1 MMIGIIHYGDC
12 ILIIG
17 ISLEVLHTHTH
28 AHTHSHTHSR
38 QTELI
43 CLLIFSRGGSLSCS
57 PCTADRMDAS
67 GGGQIFDLVRA
78 EIPGFGSRT
87 ATVAPRRQAKII
99 TQMACARDVIVLGTA
114 DNFVCRHI
122 LAPQYQGAVDESDFE
137 PVELPHRS
145 GERIDHIFL
154 DPSGY
159 HCIVTLSSGENFY
172 LYTRLH
178 NFRAK
183 KISRFQGIVE
193 SIAFDKNGGT
203 DTHTRSFLVGTSVGC
218 VFEVCLDRDGK
229 EKVNNQVFHL
239 DEPLPITSLHFEYVG
254 NMDDANRQLLMTSAA
269 AAGDTRIL
277 VLCATTAPS
286 AAPTTSAQGQT
297 PVPSSNTR
305 MYTFYGGP
313 TFAQLFTDVM
323 NRGKA
328 SYNDLPGD
336 IKRAELH
343 FYTDKPSQQQPAAA
357 RASTK
362 ANKQTF
368 ALMTEMGIY
377 HGSAKFPSSVSSK
390 RFGTD
395 SVYCNL
401 DESYNVCFYL
411 DVQRLFGRI
420 DGMDVDALCDA
431 VR

>member
-1 MMIGIIHYGDC
+1 VQVYF
-12 ILIIG
+12 
-17 ISLEVLHTHTH
+17 
-28 AHTHSHTHSR
+28 A
-38 QTELI
+38 Q
-43 CLLIFSRGGSLSCS
+43 
-57 PCTADRMDAS
+57 P
-67 GGGQIFDLVRA
+67 GGQHGALTLAGLAQHLQALQQEYPDRG
-78 EIPGFGSRT
+78 ERRT
-87 ATVAPRRQAKII
+87 VYKRRRLLRQRLH
-99 TQMACARDVIVLGTA
+99 QCLCSTA
-114 DNFVCRHI
+114 
-122 LAPQYQGAVDESDFE
+122 GAV
-137 PVELPHRS
+137 VVA
-145 GERIDHIFL
+145 G
-154 DPSGY
+154 
-159 HCIVTLSSGENFY
+159 VT
-172 LYTRLH
+172 
-178 NFRAK
+178 
-183 KISRFQGIVE
+183 IVE